1 MNKNEILSKLIPLLS
16 KQLSIE
22 PDTITG
28 PSLLVDDL
36 GADSLDTAEI
46 AMMIQ
51 EEFNYDL
58 KDNEMQT
65 IKTVDDIV
73 RILEAGETIQNKNQ

>member
-1 MNKNEILSKLIPLLS
+1 MNKNEILSKLIPILS

-22 PDTITG
+22 PDKILGT
-28 PSLLVDDL
+28 SSLVDDL

-46 AMMIQ
+46 SMMIQ

-58 KDNEMQT
+58 KDHEMQT

-73 RILEAGETIQNKNQ
+73 HILEADETVKSKN

>member
-1 MNKNEILSKLIPLLS
+1 MNKNEILSKLVPILS
-16 KQLSIE
+16 KQLSVE
-22 PDTITG
+22 SDQITG
-28 PSLLVDDL
+28 SSSIVDDL

-51 EEFNYDL
+51 EEFGYDL
-58 KDNEMQT
+58 KDHEMQA

-73 RILEAGETIQNKNQ
+73 HILEADETVKNKN

>member
-1 MNKNEILSKLIPLLS
+1 MNKNEILSKLVPILS
-16 KQLSIE
+16 KQLSVE
-22 PDTITG
+22 QDTIIG
-28 PSLLVDDL
+28 SASIVDDL

-51 EEFNYDL
+51 EEFGYDL
-58 KDNEMQT
+58 KDSEMQA

-73 RILEAGETIQNKNQ
+73 HILEADETVKNKN